1 MDLFHFFN
9 EVLKLITTGDETIW
23 VILVFIISTWL
34 FKEFRVYYIKK
45 LEEKQKRNDI
55 IIDKY
60 SKLYTKLLTLNINNI
75 KSEQEELNKLISD
88 TFPYISQ
95 YYLNELIRL
104 LELINSYSIR
114 EEDIK
119 IISDKLK
126 TEIIL
131 LNGSQENTNNRFNA
145 FDSVADI
152 FKPLKSIVV
161 PLGFTITANFS
172 LIYLIMIVYSISFNQ
187 TSIYEKVLI
196 ILLLFV
202 FFLLVLLFIGIVQLL
217 HDKSFKNN
225 IQNWI
230 YTVIPFMLFVINLFI
245 SNYIFQMVLYIVNI
259 LYIVIFL
266 TVLLPRK
273 IKINT

>member
-1 MDLFHFFN
+1 
-9 EVLKLITTGDETIW
+9 
-23 VILVFIISTWL
+23 
-34 FKEFRVYYIKK
+34 
-45 LEEKQKRNDI
+45 
-55 IIDKY
+55 
-60 SKLYTKLLTLNINNI
+60 LLTLNINNI

-145 FDSVADI
+145 VDSVADI
-152 FKPLKSIVV
+152 FKPLKAIVV

-217 HDKSFKNN
+217 HDKSF
-225 IQNWI
+225 
-230 YTVIPFMLFVINLFI
+230 
-245 SNYIFQMVLYIVNI
+245 
-259 LYIVIFL
+259 
-266 TVLLPRK
+266 
-273 IKINT
+273 